1 MLRNLVD
8 VLRSGQGTGAM
19 MQVVA
24 IVLGAMMM
32 VFVTLPLH
40 EWAHAFSAH
49 KLGDDTAKWNGR
61 LTLNPLKH
69 LDLFGTAMLLICG
82 VGYAKPV
89 PINPY
94 NFRNRKVGMALSAL
108 AGPLMNVLLAVAA
121 VGLYRVYDVTLG
133 AHADFQVTFIVWSVL
148 IGLFAPINIMLA
160 IFNLI
165 PIPPLDGSRVLAL
178 VVPDRI
184 MDTLERYEMYL
195 SIGVMALVL
204 TGVLDPFFNTVLGG
218 FGNVLGTVFGDPLVF
233 FRP

>member
-1 MLRNLVD
+1 MLRSLVD
-8 VLRSGQGTGAM
+8 VLRDGQGTGAM

-24 IVLGAMMM
+24 LVIGAMMM

-108 AGPLMNVLLAVAA
+108 AGPLMNVLLAVVSVA
-121 VGLYRVYDVTLG
+121 LYRLYDVTLS
-133 AHADFQVTFIVWSVL
+133 AHVDFQVTLVVWYTLV
-148 IGLFAPINIMLA
+148 GLFAPINVMLA

-184 MDTLERYEMYL
+184 MDTLYRYEMYL

-204 TGVLDPFFNTVLGG
+204 TGVLDPFFNTVING
-218 FGNVLGTVFGDPLVF
+218 FGNMIGTVFGDPFVF